1 LTGRAFRFGLGRSIV
16 VRFGERKRGKS
27 EASAPSR
34 SSGDATQAWNGAE
47 QGADGASITPG
58 TLDRTVFRLRFRALL
73 RPRVRPGRTETVAWK
88 RDPNWAA
95 SLGSF
100 EDLEREVNRSRRFGH
115 PFCLARVPRRRPGAE
130 ADRWHEQTLTLLS
143 SLIRTVDRV
152 WFDGK
157 DVYLLLPE
165 SDRAMGTAAL
175 ARIREPLSQVL
186 SEEELDGISLAVFA
200 HGECPTSG
208 ALLSAL
214 SGRVKDAKT
223 HAPAPPEK
231 AGTPVADPKGAG
243 S

>member
-1 LTGRAFRFGLGRSIV
+1 MRFGD
-16 VRFGERKRGKS
+16 RKKGKG

-34 SSGDATQAWNGAE
+34 SRGDATPASKGVE

-58 TLDRTVFRLRFRALL
+58 TVDRTVFRLRFRALL
-73 RPRVRPGRTETVAWK
+73 KPRVRPGHTETLAGK

-130 ADRWHEQTLTLLS
+130 ADRWHDQTLELLS
-143 SLIRTVDRV
+143 SLIRAVDRV

-186 SEEELDGISLAVFA
+186 SEEELDGITFAVFA

-214 SGRVKDAKT
+214 HRRVKDAET
-223 HAPAPPEK
+223 QAPGLPEK
-231 AGTPVADPKGAG
+231 AGMVAGP
-243 S
+243 

>member
-1 LTGRAFRFGLGRSIV
+1 
-16 VRFGERKRGKS
+16 VRFGERKRGKT

-34 SSGDATQAWNGAE
+34 SRGEATRGSTGAE
-47 QGADGASITPG
+47 RGAEGASITPASV
-58 TLDRTVFRLRFRALL
+58 DRTAFRLRFRALL

-88 RDPNWAA
+88 RDPNRAA

-115 PFCLARVPRRRPGAE
+115 PFCLARFVRRRRGAE
-130 ADRWHEQTLTLLS
+130 ADRWHEQTLAALS

-186 SEEELDGISLAVFA
+186 SDEELDGITLAVFA
-200 HGECPTSG
+200 HGECHTSG

-214 SGRVKDAKT
+214 NGRVKDAKSR
-223 HAPAPPEK
+223 AAAPPEK
-231 AGTPVADPKGAG
+231 TGTPVVDTKGAG
-243 S
+243 